1 VLGPHEN
8 QSSSVISLEMFLDFV
23 VDLAGVRS
31 RAR

>member
-8 QSSSVISLEMFLDFV
+8 QSSSVISLFLDFV